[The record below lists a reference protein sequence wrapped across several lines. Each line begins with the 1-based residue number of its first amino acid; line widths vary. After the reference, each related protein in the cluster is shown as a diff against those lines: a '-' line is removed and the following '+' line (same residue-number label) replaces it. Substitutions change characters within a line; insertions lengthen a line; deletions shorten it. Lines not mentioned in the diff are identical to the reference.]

1 MIKTNSITTLF
12 LFLSIITS
20 VISNFFSSLS
30 NSDEILTIV
39 YLIFI
44 FIMLLRNKG
53 NIDVFFCYC
62 VIVIIIT
69 TIIGLL
75 SNHFSGFQITIFP
88 KMVDI
93 LMSMKILITFTFYY
107 GISFHNTKEYINE
120 DRKSVV

>member
-53 NIDVFFCYC
+53 
-62 VIVIIIT
+62 
-69 TIIGLL
+69 
-75 SNHFSGFQITIFP
+75 
-88 KMVDI
+88 
-93 LMSMKILITFTFYY
+93 
-107 GISFHNTKEYINE
+107 EY
-120 DRKSVV
+120 

>member
-93 LMSMKILITFTFYY
+93 LMSMKILITFTLP
-107 GISFHNTKEYINE
+107 
-120 DRKSVV
+120 VVLVNFFLEENV

>member
-53 NIDVFFCYC
+53 NIDVFFLLLCNCHNNYNNYRV
-62 VIVIIIT
+62 VIKS
-69 TIIGLL
+69 LL
-75 SNHFSGFQITIFP
+75 WVSNYNISKNGRHIDEYENIDYLYFLLWHQFS
-88 KMVDI
+88 
-93 LMSMKILITFTFYY
+93 
-107 GISFHNTKEYINE
+107 
-120 DRKSVV
+120 